1 MLPYVIS
8 RKESQVLDTLIY
20 MYVDLNITC
29 HVCTV
34 LVLFSTEE
42 QVTLAG

>member
-8 RKESQVLDTLIY
+8 RKESQVLDTLI
-20 MYVDLNITC
+20 YVDLNITC

-42 QVTLAG
+42 QVPLAG